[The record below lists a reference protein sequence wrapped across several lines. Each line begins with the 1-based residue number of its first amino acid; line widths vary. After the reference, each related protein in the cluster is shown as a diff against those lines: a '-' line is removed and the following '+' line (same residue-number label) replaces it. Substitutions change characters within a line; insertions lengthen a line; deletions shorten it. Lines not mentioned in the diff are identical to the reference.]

1 LLLPSLL
8 SPSPPAASIA
18 QPTIHAETLELL
30 EWPRLC
36 QQLATFAATKLGA
49 IVARQLPIPGDRRT
63 SETLLAQTREAWE
76 LERSATGG
84 LSFGGIA
91 DIGAALDRATRG
103 GVLAGEELLEVA
115 TTLAGARN
123 LRRAIDQRE
132 DLPALAALVEELRTY
147 PELEQEIHYCIDE
160 RGDVTDRASP
170 KLAEIREKLRAGR
183 DWIYQKLHNIMQ
195 QQSNAIQEP
204 NISQRGDRFVI
215 PVKASHKDVIRGIVH
230 DTSSTGATLYVEP
243 HTITEQNNRLRQWQ
257 RQEAIE
263 SEIVR
268 RRLSEQIAKVAPDLE
283 RLLAV
288 VTELDLA
295 AARARYS
302 FWIEGNAPRFI
313 EAGETLT
320 LRQLR
325 HPLLIWQQKHEQ
337 GRDVI
342 PIDVRVDPTIRV
354 VAITGPNT
362 GGKTVTLKTLGLA
375 ALMAKAG
382 LFVPAREPVELPW
395 FSQVL
400 ADIGDE
406 QSIEQNLSTFSG
418 HIRRIVRIL
427 DALES
432 DRAAANDG
440 LGAIATE
447 RAHGGAPLPEGD
459 FDDANN
465 PESNEN
471 KTVGA
476 QGLAPSADRPAT
488 NEDSDDQNGLG
499 AIAPERAQGGALL
512 QKRCPESLV
521 LLDEVG
527 AGTDPAEG
535 SALAAALLEALAD
548 RARLTVATTH
558 FGELK
563 TLKYRD
569 SRFENASVEFDDQTL
584 SPTYRLLW
592 GIPGRSNALSIACR
606 LGLDQAIISAAADR
620 VGGQSE
626 DINRTIAGLE
636 AERRRQ
642 EAKANEVAHLLQ
654 RAEFLH
660 AQIDRKAQ
668 TLKEREE
675 QLKQIQEAA
684 VQKEIERARSEIAQ
698 VIRQLQ
704 RGTPTGQQAQQATAQ
719 VGEIAQRFLPSQQ
732 PKPKPKGY
740 KPQVGE
746 RVRVPKLG
754 GAAEVLAIDEADE
767 EITIR
772 MGLIKATLQFADVES
787 LDGKKIEVQKPEPK
801 PAPPPKPKERSI
813 LRTSSNTL
821 DIRGARVADAEIEV
835 EQAIDRAIS
844 ADFGCLWILHG
855 KGTGKLRD
863 GVRAHLKTHR
873 LVERF
878 EDAPREDGG
887 TGVTVVYLR

>member
-1 LLLPSLL
+1 MSPLPSSLI
-8 SPSPPAASIA
+8 ANQAESI
-18 QPTIHAETLELL
+18 QIETLELL

-36 QQLATFAATKLGA
+36 QHLATFTATKLGA

-63 SETLLAQTREAWE
+63 SEALLAQTREAWE

-84 LSFGGIA
+84 LNFGGIA
-91 DIGAALDRATRG
+91 DIGSALDRVTRG

-115 TTLAGARN
+115 TTLSGARN

-147 PELEQEIHYCIDE
+147 PELEQEIHYCIDD

-195 QQSNAIQEP
+195 QHSNAIQEP

-268 RRLSEQIAKVAPDLE
+268 RRLSEQIAEVAPDLE

-288 VTELDLA
+288 ATELDLA

-313 EAGETLT
+313 ESDETLT

-427 DALES
+427 DALE
-432 DRAAANDG
+432 
-440 LGAIATE
+440 
-447 RAHGGAPLPEGD
+447 P
-459 FDDANN
+459 
-465 PESNEN
+465 
-471 KTVGA
+471 
-476 QGLAPSADRPAT
+476 DRPAT
-488 NEDSDDQNGLG
+488 NDGLG
-499 AIAPERAQGGALL
+499 AIAPERAHGGAPLRERGL
-512 QKRCPESLV
+512 ESLV

-592 GIPGRSNALSIACR
+592 GIPGRSNALSIARR
-606 LGLDQAIISAAADR
+606 LGLDEAVVTAAGDR

-660 AQIDRKAQ
+660 EQIDRKAQ

-675 QLKQIQEAA
+675 QLKQTQEAA

-719 VGEIAQRFLPSQQ
+719 VGEIAQKFLPSQQ

-772 MGLIKATLQFADVES
+772 MGLIKATLSFADVES

-801 PAPPPKPKERSI
+801 PAPPPKTKERSI

-887 TGVTVVYLR
+887 TGVTIAYLR

>member
-1 LLLPSLL
+1 MPSSLI
-8 SPSPPAASIA
+8 ANQAESI
-18 QPTIHAETLELL
+18 QIETLELL

-36 QQLATFAATKLGA
+36 QHLATFTATKLGA

-63 SETLLAQTREAWE
+63 SEALLAQTREAWE

-84 LSFGGIA
+84 LNFGGIA
-91 DIGAALDRATRG
+91 DIGSALDRATRG

-115 TTLAGARN
+115 TTLSGARN

-147 PELEQEIHYCIDE
+147 PELEQEIHYCIDD

-170 KLAEIREKLRAGR
+170 KLAEVREKLRAGR

-268 RRLSEQIAKVAPDLE
+268 RRLSEQIAEVASDLE

-288 VTELDLA
+288 ATELDLA

-313 EAGETLT
+313 ETGETLT

-427 DALES
+427 DVLEP
-432 DRAAANDG
+432 DRPTTTDG
-440 LGAIATE
+440 LNVIAPE

-465 PESNEN
+465 PEFNETE
-471 KTVGA
+471 TVGA

-488 NEDSDDQNGLG
+488 NDDPNGLG
-499 AIAPERAQGGALL
+499 AIATERAHGGAPLRERGL
-512 QKRCPESLV
+512 ESLV

-592 GIPGRSNALSIACR
+592 GIPGRSNALSIARR
-606 LGLDQAIISAAADR
+606 LGLDEAVVTAAGDR

-660 AQIDRKAQ
+660 EQIDRKAQ

-675 QLKQIQEAA
+675 QLKQTQEAA

-772 MGLIKATLQFADVES
+772 MGLIKATLSFADVES

-801 PAPPPKPKERSI
+801 PAPPKTKERSI

-887 TGVTVVYLR
+887 TGVTIAYLR

>member
-1 LLLPSLL
+1 MSPLPSSLI
-8 SPSPPAASIA
+8 ANQAESI
-18 QPTIHAETLELL
+18 QIETLELL

-36 QQLATFAATKLGA
+36 QHLATFTATKLGA

-63 SETLLAQTREAWE
+63 SEALLAQTREAWE

-84 LSFGGIA
+84 LNFGGIA
-91 DIGAALDRATRG
+91 DIGSALDRATRG

-115 TTLAGARN
+115 TTLSGARN

-147 PELEQEIHYCIDE
+147 PELEQEIHYCIDD

-170 KLAEIREKLRAGR
+170 KLAEVREKLRAGR

-268 RRLSEQIAKVAPDLE
+268 RRLSEQIAEVASDLE

-288 VTELDLA
+288 ATELDLA

-313 EAGETLT
+313 ETGETLT

-427 DALES
+427 DVLEP
-432 DRAAANDG
+432 DRPTTTDG
-440 LGAIATE
+440 LNVIAPE

-465 PESNEN
+465 PEFNETE
-471 KTVGA
+471 TVGA

-488 NEDSDDQNGLG
+488 NDDPNGLG
-499 AIAPERAQGGALL
+499 AIATERAHGGAPLRERGL
-512 QKRCPESLV
+512 ESLV

-592 GIPGRSNALSIACR
+592 GIPGRSNALSIARR
-606 LGLDQAIISAAADR
+606 LGLDEAVVTAAGDR

-660 AQIDRKAQ
+660 EQIDRKAQ

-675 QLKQIQEAA
+675 QLKQTQEAA

-772 MGLIKATLQFADVES
+772 MGLIKATLSFADVES

-801 PAPPPKPKERSI
+801 PAPPKTKERSI

-887 TGVTVVYLR
+887 TGVTIAYLR

>member
-1 LLLPSLL
+1 MSPLPSSLI
-8 SPSPPAASIA
+8 ANQAESI
-18 QPTIHAETLELL
+18 QIETLELL

-36 QQLATFAATKLGA
+36 QHLATFTATKLGA

-84 LSFGGIA
+84 LNFGGIA

-115 TTLAGARN
+115 TTLSGARN

-147 PELEQEIHYCIDE
+147 PELEQEIHYCIDD

-170 KLAEIREKLRAGR
+170 KLAEVREKLRAGR

-195 QQSNAIQEP
+195 QHSNAIQEP

-257 RQEAIE
+257 RQEVIE

-268 RRLSEQIAKVAPDLE
+268 RRLSEQIAEVAPDLE

-288 VTELDLA
+288 ATELDLA

-313 EAGETLT
+313 EPDETLT

-427 DALES
+427 DALQP
-432 DRAAANDG
+432 DRPATNDG
-440 LGAIATE
+440 VGAIAPE
-447 RAHGGAPLPEGD
+447 RAHGGAPLQEPGL
-459 FDDANN
+459 DDSNGS
-465 PESNEN
+465 ESDGNE
-471 KTVGA
+471 TVGA

-488 NEDSDDQNGLG
+488 NDNPS
-499 AIAPERAQGGALL
+499 
-512 QKRCPESLV
+512 ESLV

-592 GIPGRSNALSIACR
+592 GIPGRSNALSIARR
-606 LGLDQAIISAAADR
+606 LGLDEAVVTAAGDR

-660 AQIDRKAQ
+660 EQIDRKAQ

-675 QLKQIQEAA
+675 QLKQTQEAA

-801 PAPPPKPKERSI
+801 PAPPPKTKERSI

-887 TGVTVVYLR
+887 TGVTVAYLR

>member
-1 LLLPSLL
+1 VS
-8 SPSPPAASIA
+8 SIA
-18 QPTIHAETLELL
+18 QPTIQTETLELL

-36 QQLATFAATKLGA
+36 RQLATFAATKLGA
-49 IVARQLPIPGDRRT
+49 IVARQLPIPADRTT

-76 LERSATGG
+76 LERRAAGG

-91 DIGAALDRATRG
+91 DIGSALDRVTRG
-103 GVLAGEELLEVA
+103 GVLAGEELLDVA
-115 TTLAGARN
+115 TTLAGTRN
-123 LRRAIDQRE
+123 LRRAIDQQD
-132 DLPALAALVEELRTY
+132 DLVALAALVEELRTY
-147 PELEQEIHYCIDE
+147 PELEQDIHYCIDD

-170 KLAEIREKLRAGR
+170 KLTDIREKLRSGR

-195 QQSNAIQEP
+195 QHSNAIQEP

-257 RQEAIE
+257 RQEEIE

-268 RRLSEQIAKVAPDLE
+268 RRLSEQIAEVAPDLE

-288 VTELDLA
+288 ATELDLA
-295 AARARYS
+295 VARARYS
-302 FWIEGNAPRFI
+302 LWIEGNAPRFI
-313 EAGETLT
+313 DAGETLT

-325 HPLLIWQQKHEQ
+325 HPLLVWQQKHEQ
-337 GRDVI
+337 GREVV
-342 PIDVRVDPTIRV
+342 PIDVRVDPSIRV

-427 DALES
+427 DALQP
-432 DRAAANDG
+432 DHPATNDG
-440 LGAIATE
+440 AGAIALE
-447 RAHGGAPLPEGD
+447 RAHGGAPLQEHG
-459 FDDANN
+459 FDDANGS
-465 PESNEN
+465 ESKDND
-471 KTVGA
+471 TVGA
-476 QGLAPSADRPAT
+476 QGLAPSADRPVT
-488 NEDSDDQNGLG
+488 NDDSDDPNGLG
-499 AIAPERAQGGALL
+499 AIAVERAHGGAPL
-512 QKRCPESLV
+512 QKRCLESLV

-535 SALAAALLEALAD
+535 SALAAALLETLAD

-592 GIPGRSNALSIACR
+592 GIPGRSNALSIARR
-606 LGLDQAIISAAADR
+606 LGLDETVVVAAADR

-642 EAKANEVAHLLQ
+642 ESKANEVAHLLQ

-660 AQIDRKAQ
+660 EQIDRKAK
-668 TLKEREE
+668 TLKEREA
-675 QLKQIQEAA
+675 QLKQTQEAA

-719 VGEIAQRFLPSQQ
+719 VGAIAQKFLPSQQ
-732 PKPKPKGY
+732 PKAKPKGY

-754 GAAEVLAIDEADE
+754 GVAEVLAIDEADE

-772 MGLIKATLQFADVES
+772 MGLIKATLSFADVES

-863 GVRAHLKTHR
+863 GVRAQLKTHR

>member
-1 LLLPSLL
+1 MLL
-8 SPSPPAASIA
+8 SSSPPAASIA
-18 QPTIHAETLELL
+18 QPAIHAETLELL

-132 DLPALAALVEELRTY
+132 DLPALSALVEELRTY

-170 KLAEIREKLRAGR
+170 KLAEVREKLRAGR

-268 RRLSEQIAKVAPDLE
+268 RRLSEQIAEVAPDLE

-288 VTELDLA
+288 ATELDLA

-313 EAGETLT
+313 ESGETLT

-427 DALES
+427 DALQPDRPGPTPDPSPDKGLKPLAPDDAATNDDS
-432 DRAAANDG
+432 DDPNS
-440 LGAIATE
+440 LGAIAME
-447 RAHGGAPLPEGD
+447 RAHGGAPLQERG
-459 FDDANN
+459 FDDSNGS
-465 PESNEN
+465 ESNKN
-471 KTVGA
+471 DTVGA

-488 NEDSDDQNGLG
+488 TNN
-499 AIAPERAQGGALL
+499 P
-512 QKRCPESLV
+512 PESLV

-535 SALAAALLEALAD
+535 SALAAALLETLAD

-592 GIPGRSNALSIACR
+592 GIPGRSNALSIARR
-606 LGLDQAIISAAADR
+606 LGLDEAVVVAAADQ

-660 AQIDRKAQ
+660 EQIDRKAQ

-675 QLKQIQEAA
+675 QLKQTQEAA
-684 VQKEIERARSEIAQ
+684 VQKEIERARGEIAQ

-719 VGEIAQRFLPSQQ
+719 VGEIAQKFLPSQQ

-772 MGLIKATLQFADVES
+772 MGLIKATLSFADVES

-801 PAPPPKPKERSI
+801 PAPPPKAKERSI

-887 TGVTVVYLR
+887 TGVTVAYLR

>member
-1 LLLPSLL
+1 MI
-8 SPSPPAASIA
+8 ANQAESI
-18 QPTIHAETLELL
+18 QIETLELL

-36 QQLATFAATKLGA
+36 QHLATFTATKLGA

-63 SETLLAQTREAWE
+63 SEALLAQTREAWE

-84 LSFGGIA
+84 LNFGGIA
-91 DIGAALDRATRG
+91 DIGSALDRVTRG

-115 TTLAGARN
+115 TTLSGARN

-147 PELEQEIHYCIDE
+147 PELEQEIHYCIDD

-170 KLAEIREKLRAGR
+170 KLAEVREKLRAGR

-195 QQSNAIQEP
+195 QHSNAIQEP

-268 RRLSEQIAKVAPDLE
+268 RRLSEQIAEVAPDLE

-288 VTELDLA
+288 ATELDLA

-313 EAGETLT
+313 ESGETLT

-427 DALES
+427 DALQP
-432 DRAAANDG
+432 DRPATNDG

-447 RAHGGAPLPEGD
+447 RAHGGAPLQEPGL
-459 FDDANN
+459 DDSNGS
-465 PESNEN
+465 ESDGNE
-471 KTVGA
+471 TVGA

-488 NEDSDDQNGLG
+488 NDN
-499 AIAPERAQGGALL
+499 P
-512 QKRCPESLV
+512 PESLV

-592 GIPGRSNALSIACR
+592 GIPGRSNALSIARR
-606 LGLDQAIISAAADR
+606 LGLDEAVVTAAGDR

-660 AQIDRKAQ
+660 EQIDRKAQ

-675 QLKQIQEAA
+675 QLKQTQEAA

-719 VGEIAQRFLPSQQ
+719 VGEIAQKFLPSQQ

-772 MGLIKATLQFADVES
+772 MGLIKATLSFADVES

-801 PAPPPKPKERSI
+801 PAPPPKTKERSI

-887 TGVTVVYLR
+887 AGVTVAYLR

>member
-1 LLLPSLL
+1 MSPLPSSLI
-8 SPSPPAASIA
+8 ANQAESI
-18 QPTIHAETLELL
+18 QIETLELL

-36 QQLATFAATKLGA
+36 QHLATFTATKLGA

-63 SETLLAQTREAWE
+63 SEALLAQTREAWE

-84 LSFGGIA
+84 LNFGGIA
-91 DIGAALDRATRG
+91 DIGSALDRATRG

-115 TTLAGARN
+115 TTLSGARN
-123 LRRAIDQRE
+123 LRRAINQRE

-147 PELEQEIHYCIDE
+147 PELEQEIHYCIDD

-268 RRLSEQIAKVAPDLE
+268 RRLSEQIAEVAPDLE

-288 VTELDLA
+288 ATELDLA

-427 DALES
+427 DALQP
-432 DRAAANDG
+432 DRPATNDG
-440 LGAIATE
+440 LNAIATE
-447 RAHGGAPLPEGD
+447 RAHGGAPLQETGVGD
-459 FDDANN
+459 LNGS
-465 PESNEN
+465 ESNEN
-471 KTVGA
+471 NTVGA

-488 NEDSDDQNGLG
+488 NDNPS
-499 AIAPERAQGGALL
+499 
-512 QKRCPESLV
+512 ESLV

-592 GIPGRSNALSIACR
+592 GIPGRSNALSIARR
-606 LGLDQAIISAAADR
+606 LGLDEAVVTAAGDR

-660 AQIDRKAQ
+660 EQIDRKAQ

-675 QLKQIQEAA
+675 QLKQTQEAA

-719 VGEIAQRFLPSQQ
+719 VGEIAQKFLPSQQ

-772 MGLIKATLQFADVES
+772 MGLIKATLSFADVES

-801 PAPPPKPKERSI
+801 PAPPPKTKERSI

-887 TGVTVVYLR
+887 TGVTIAYLR

>member
-1 LLLPSLL
+1 MSPLPSSLI
-8 SPSPPAASIA
+8 ANQAESI
-18 QPTIHAETLELL
+18 QIETLELL

-36 QQLATFAATKLGA
+36 QHLATFTATKLGA

-63 SETLLAQTREAWE
+63 SEALLAQTREAWE

-84 LSFGGIA
+84 LNFGGIA
-91 DIGAALDRATRG
+91 DIGSALDRVTRG

-115 TTLAGARN
+115 TTLSGARN

-147 PELEQEIHYCIDE
+147 PELEQEIHYCIDD

-170 KLAEIREKLRAGR
+170 KLAEVREKLRAGR

-195 QQSNAIQEP
+195 QHSNAIQEP

-268 RRLSEQIAKVAPDLE
+268 RRLSEQIAEVAPDLE

-288 VTELDLA
+288 ATELDLA

-313 EAGETLT
+313 ESGETLT

-427 DALES
+427 DALQP
-432 DRAAANDG
+432 DRPATNDG

-447 RAHGGAPLPEGD
+447 RAHGGAPLQEPGL
-459 FDDANN
+459 DDSNGS
-465 PESNEN
+465 ESDGNE
-471 KTVGA
+471 TVGA

-488 NEDSDDQNGLG
+488 NDN
-499 AIAPERAQGGALL
+499 P
-512 QKRCPESLV
+512 PESLV

-592 GIPGRSNALSIACR
+592 GIPGRSNALSIARR
-606 LGLDQAIISAAADR
+606 LGLDEAVVTAAGDR

-660 AQIDRKAQ
+660 EQIDRKAQ

-675 QLKQIQEAA
+675 QLKQTQEAA

-719 VGEIAQRFLPSQQ
+719 VGEIAQKFLPSQQ

-772 MGLIKATLQFADVES
+772 MGLIKATLSFADVES

-801 PAPPPKPKERSI
+801 PAPPPKTKERSI

-887 TGVTVVYLR
+887 AGVTVAYLR

>member
-1 LLLPSLL
+1 VSPLPSSLI
-8 SPSPPAASIA
+8 ANQAESI
-18 QPTIHAETLELL
+18 QIETLELL

-36 QQLATFAATKLGA
+36 QHLATFTATKLGA

-63 SETLLAQTREAWE
+63 SEALLAQTREAWE

-84 LSFGGIA
+84 LNFGGIA
-91 DIGAALDRATRG
+91 DIGSALDRATRG

-115 TTLAGARN
+115 TTLSGARN

-147 PELEQEIHYCIDE
+147 PELEQEIHYCIDD
-160 RGDVTDRASP
+160 RGDVTNRASP
-170 KLAEIREKLRAGR
+170 KLAEVREKLRAGR

-195 QQSNAIQEP
+195 QHSNAIQEP

-268 RRLSEQIAKVAPDLE
+268 RRLSEQIAEVAPDLE

-288 VTELDLA
+288 ATELDLA

-302 FWIEGNAPRFI
+302 FWIEGNAPRFV

-427 DALES
+427 DALQP
-432 DRAAANDG
+432 DRPAANDG
-440 LGAIATE
+440 VGAIDME
-447 RAHGGAPLPEGD
+447 RAHGGAPLRER
-459 FDDANN
+459 
-465 PESNEN
+465 
-471 KTVGA
+471 
-476 QGLAPSADRPAT
+476 GL
-488 NEDSDDQNGLG
+488 
-499 AIAPERAQGGALL
+499 
-512 QKRCPESLV
+512 ESLV

-592 GIPGRSNALSIACR
+592 GIPGRSNALSIARR
-606 LGLDQAIISAAADR
+606 LGLDEAVVTAAGDR

-660 AQIDRKAQ
+660 EQIDRKAQ

-675 QLKQIQEAA
+675 QLKQTQEAA

-719 VGEIAQRFLPSQQ
+719 VGEIAQKFLPSQQ

-772 MGLIKATLQFADVES
+772 MGLIKATLSFADVES

-801 PAPPPKPKERSI
+801 PAPPPKTKERSI

-887 TGVTVVYLR
+887 TGVTIAYLR

>member
-1 LLLPSLL
+1 LLLS
-8 SPSPPAASIA
+8 SSPPAASIA
-18 QPTIHAETLELL
+18 QPAIHAETLELL

-132 DLPALAALVEELRTY
+132 DLPALSALVEELRTY

-170 KLAEIREKLRAGR
+170 KLAEVREKLRAGR

-268 RRLSEQIAKVAPDLE
+268 RRLSEQIAEVAPDLE

-288 VTELDLA
+288 ATELDLA

-313 EAGETLT
+313 ESGETLT

-427 DALES
+427 DALQPDRPGPTPDPSPDKGLKPLAPDDAATNDDS
-432 DRAAANDG
+432 DDPNS
-440 LGAIATE
+440 LGAIAME
-447 RAHGGAPLPEGD
+447 RAHGGAPLQERG
-459 FDDANN
+459 FDDSNGS
-465 PESNEN
+465 ESNKN
-471 KTVGA
+471 DTVGA

-488 NEDSDDQNGLG
+488 TNN
-499 AIAPERAQGGALL
+499 P
-512 QKRCPESLV
+512 PESLV

-535 SALAAALLEALAD
+535 SALAAALLETLAD

-592 GIPGRSNALSIACR
+592 GIPGRSNALSIARR
-606 LGLDQAIISAAADR
+606 LGLDEAVVVAAADQ

-660 AQIDRKAQ
+660 EQIDRKAQ

-675 QLKQIQEAA
+675 QLKQTQEAA
-684 VQKEIERARSEIAQ
+684 VQKEIERARGEIAQ

-719 VGEIAQRFLPSQQ
+719 VGEIAQKFLPSQQ

-772 MGLIKATLQFADVES
+772 MGLIKATLSFADVES

-801 PAPPPKPKERSI
+801 PAPPPKAKERSI

-887 TGVTVVYLR
+887 TGVTVAYLR

>member
-1 LLLPSLL
+1 MSPLPSSLI
-8 SPSPPAASIA
+8 ANQAESI
-18 QPTIHAETLELL
+18 QIETLELL

-36 QQLATFAATKLGA
+36 QHLATFTATKLGA

-63 SETLLAQTREAWE
+63 SEALLAQTREAWE

-84 LSFGGIA
+84 LNFGGIA
-91 DIGAALDRATRG
+91 DIGSALDRATRG

-115 TTLAGARN
+115 TTLSGARN

-132 DLPALAALVEELRTY
+132 DLPALTALVEELRTY
-147 PELEQEIHYCIDE
+147 PELEQEIHYCIDD

-195 QQSNAIQEP
+195 QHSNAIQEP

-268 RRLSEQIAKVAPDLE
+268 RRLSEQIAEVAPDLE

-288 VTELDLA
+288 ATELDLA

-427 DALES
+427 DALQP
-432 DRAAANDG
+432 DRPAANDG
-440 LGAIATE
+440 VGAIDME
-447 RAHGGAPLPEGD
+447 RAHGGAPLQEPGL
-459 FDDANN
+459 DDSNGS
-465 PESNEN
+465 ESDGND
-471 KTVGA
+471 TVGA

-488 NEDSDDQNGLG
+488 NDNPNWLG
-499 AIAPERAQGGALL
+499 AIATERAHGGAPLRERGL
-512 QKRCPESLV
+512 ESLV

-592 GIPGRSNALSIACR
+592 GIPGRSNALSIARR
-606 LGLDQAIISAAADR
+606 LGLDEAVVTAAGDR

-660 AQIDRKAQ
+660 EQIDRKAQ

-675 QLKQIQEAA
+675 QLKQTQEAA

-719 VGEIAQRFLPSQQ
+719 VGEIAQKFLPSQQ

-772 MGLIKATLQFADVES
+772 MGLIKATLSFADVES
-787 LDGKKIEVQKPEPK
+787 LDGKKIEVQKPEQK
-801 PAPPPKPKERSI
+801 PAPPPKTKERSI

-887 TGVTVVYLR
+887 TGVTIAYLR

>member
-1 LLLPSLL
+1 MQ
-8 SPSPPAASIA
+8 I
-18 QPTIHAETLELL
+18 ETLELL

-36 QQLATFAATKLGA
+36 QHLATFTATKLGA

-63 SETLLAQTREAWE
+63 SEALLAQTREAWE

-84 LSFGGIA
+84 LNFGGIA
-91 DIGAALDRATRG
+91 DIGSALDRVTRG

-115 TTLAGARN
+115 TTLSGARN

-147 PELEQEIHYCIDE
+147 PELEQEIHYCIDD

-170 KLAEIREKLRAGR
+170 KLAEVREKLRAGR

-195 QQSNAIQEP
+195 QHSNAIQEP

-268 RRLSEQIAKVAPDLE
+268 RRLSEQIAEVAPDLE

-288 VTELDLA
+288 ATELDLA

-313 EAGETLT
+313 ESGETLT

-427 DALES
+427 DALQP
-432 DRAAANDG
+432 DRPATNDG

-447 RAHGGAPLPEGD
+447 RAHGGAPLQEPGL
-459 FDDANN
+459 DDSNGS
-465 PESNEN
+465 ESDGNE
-471 KTVGA
+471 TVGA

-488 NEDSDDQNGLG
+488 NDN
-499 AIAPERAQGGALL
+499 P
-512 QKRCPESLV
+512 PESLV

-592 GIPGRSNALSIACR
+592 GIPGRSNALSIARR
-606 LGLDQAIISAAADR
+606 LGLDEAVVTAAGDR

-660 AQIDRKAQ
+660 EQIDRKAQ

-675 QLKQIQEAA
+675 QLKQTQEAA

-719 VGEIAQRFLPSQQ
+719 VGEIAQKFLPSQQ

-772 MGLIKATLQFADVES
+772 MGLIKATLSFADVES

-801 PAPPPKPKERSI
+801 PAPPPKTKERSI

-887 TGVTVVYLR
+887 AGVTVAYLR

>member
-1 LLLPSLL
+1 VSPLPSSLI
-8 SPSPPAASIA
+8 ANQAESI
-18 QPTIHAETLELL
+18 QIETLELL

-36 QQLATFAATKLGA
+36 QHLATFTATKLGA
-49 IVARQLPIPGDRRT
+49 IVARQLPIPSDRRT
-63 SETLLAQTREAWE
+63 SEALLAQTREAWE
-76 LERSATGG
+76 LERSTTGG
-84 LSFGGIA
+84 LNFGGIA
-91 DIGAALDRATRG
+91 DIGSALDRATRG

-115 TTLAGARN
+115 TTLSGARN

-147 PELEQEIHYCIDE
+147 PELEQEIHYCIDD

-195 QQSNAIQEP
+195 QHSNAIQEP

-268 RRLSEQIAKVAPDLE
+268 RRLSEQIAEVAPDLE

-288 VTELDLA
+288 ATELDLA

-302 FWIEGNAPRFI
+302 FWIEGNAPRFV

-427 DALES
+427 DALQP
-432 DRAAANDG
+432 DRPAANDG
-440 LGAIATE
+440 VGAIDME
-447 RAHGGAPLPEGD
+447 RAHGGAPLRER
-459 FDDANN
+459 
-465 PESNEN
+465 
-471 KTVGA
+471 
-476 QGLAPSADRPAT
+476 GL
-488 NEDSDDQNGLG
+488 
-499 AIAPERAQGGALL
+499 
-512 QKRCPESLV
+512 ESLV

-592 GIPGRSNALSIACR
+592 GIPGRSNALSIARR
-606 LGLDQAIISAAADR
+606 LGLDEAVVTAAGDR

-660 AQIDRKAQ
+660 EQIDRKAQ

-675 QLKQIQEAA
+675 QLKQTQEAA

-719 VGEIAQRFLPSQQ
+719 VGEIAQKFLPSQQ

-772 MGLIKATLQFADVES
+772 MGLIKATLSFADVES

-801 PAPPPKPKERSI
+801 PAPPPKTKERSI

-887 TGVTVVYLR
+887 TGVTIAYLR